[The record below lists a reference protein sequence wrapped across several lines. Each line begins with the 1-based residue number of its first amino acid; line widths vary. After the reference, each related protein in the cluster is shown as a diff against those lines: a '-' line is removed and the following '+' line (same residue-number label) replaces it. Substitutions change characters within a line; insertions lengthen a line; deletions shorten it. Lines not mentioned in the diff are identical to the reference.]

1 MNKRPPLSKKKKKN
15 CNRWFEI
22 FKPFLNLKKNIYE
35 VLGFEVTKKFAIF
48 QFKIN
53 MDNPDPY
60 PQYQQSRLDHI
71 GCEI

>member
-1 MNKRPPLSKKKKKN
+1 MNKKPPQKKN
-15 CNRWFEI
+15 CKGWFEI
-22 FKPFLNLKKNIYE
+22 FKTFLNLKKKNYE
-35 VLGFEVTKKFAIF
+35 VVDFGVIKKFAIF

-60 PQYQQSRLDHI
+60 PQYQQFRLDHN